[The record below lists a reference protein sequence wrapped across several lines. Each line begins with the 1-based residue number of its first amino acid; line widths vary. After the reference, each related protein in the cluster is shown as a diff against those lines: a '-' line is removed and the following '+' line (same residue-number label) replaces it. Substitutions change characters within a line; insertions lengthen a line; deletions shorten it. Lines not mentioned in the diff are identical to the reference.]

1 MASRAAAFPAKYAAG
16 SPGRARMR
24 QNVTTTTPARPG
36 AAAARRLEN
45 SRRKDSRIRDL
56 PLHARGERKPPSALG
71 QLAEIQL
78 DMEPV
83 LVPDDVLLHR
93 ADVFRVLL
101 LIRLEARRVYPL
113 VHLGVHVRAD
123 VERGILAM
131 VVPEEEVFGIV
142 EPAPELVHEERHLLL
157 ALIRPPVGRRHLLD
171 GGLDADLG
179 QRLLDEDGGR
189 LIGGGAARVEVQRG
203 L

>member
-16 SPGRARMR
+16 SPGGARRR

-56 PLHARGERKPPSALG
+56 PLHPRGERNPRSALG

-93 ADVFRVLL
+93 HVEVELDEGQPRHVTHRDLLHLADVFRVLL

-123 VERGILAM
+123 VERGILAV

-142 EPAPELVHEERHLLL
+142 EPAPEL
-157 ALIRPPVGRRHLLD
+157 
-171 GGLDADLG
+171 
-179 QRLLDEDGGR
+179 
-189 LIGGGAARVEVQRG
+189 
-203 L
+203 